1 MEEAIKKSLY
11 NQGYRFVGEH
21 SAVKICLWCKKA
33 IRNQD
38 SCYKHKFYGIESWR
52 CVQASVTL
60 DVCNHKCSFC
70 WRDLNYT
77 NKSIKK
83 LDEPKEILDGLIKAH
98 KEVLQGF
105 WGSEN
110 IDKVKLKEAMA
121 PKHIALSL
129 TGETCLYN
137 KLPELVDEIHK
148 RKMTCF
154 VVTNGTV
161 PGMLK
166 KLIKHKP
173 TQLYITL
180 AAPDKE
186 VYSRVCNPVIKN
198 GWENIQKSLN
208 LLGKF
213 ERGTVRLTLAK
224 DMNFL
229 YPEKYAEILKNVK
242 FKFLEVKAAMSV
254 GYARQRMEYKQMPFH
269 EEIKE
274 FAKKIGDRIGWKIV
288 DEQKES
294 RVVLLMKEDKD
305 RKLRF

>member
-110 IDKVKLKEAMA
+110 I
-121 PKHIALSL
+121 
-129 TGETCLYN
+129 
-137 KLPELVDEIHK
+137 
-148 RKMTCF
+148 
-154 VVTNGTV
+154 
-161 PGMLK
+161 
-166 KLIKHKP
+166 
-173 TQLYITL
+173 
-180 AAPDKE
+180 
-186 VYSRVCNPVIKN
+186 
-198 GWENIQKSLN
+198 QKSLN

-288 DEQKES
+288 DEQK
-294 RVVLLMKEDKD
+294 D
-305 RKLRF
+305 